1 MPKGLKWAENLFP
14 AGSNAVMA
22 FRRER
27 ERVEKNEENASAGRR
42 DKLEDGVLL
51 NLNRITFELTF
62 TIHFKRPFT

>member
-27 ERVEKNEENASAGRR
+27 VEKNEENASAGRQ

-51 NLNRITFELTF
+51 NLNRI
-62 TIHFKRPFT
+62 IV